1 MSSGLPAPARGRSDD
16 GVSLARSEGEGSVV
30 DDISEKA
37 VDFGASLGPRAVS
50 VQASV
55 TVEKAI
61 GILASSLDVGQQ
73 GSSRCIL
80 GIVAERA
87 ASAKDAT
94 CAPRPFLRSRFGA
107 VAERAAKAK
116 EAPQAIAE
124 LDLSA
129 FTTWRC
135 AT

>member
-50 VQASV
+50 VQAS
-55 TVEKAI
+55 VEKAI